1 MHLLSQVNV
10 EEQFQNGI
18 SQCGTRRSS
27 AVAQSPYHGSI
38 ICSNGESLPA
48 AHACINA
55 IWMKG
60 RRVYSRRL
68 DVCPPA
74 VWFCPPLQQWMGS
87 GFPSGT
93 SCLHE
98 NAFVHRRAKR
108 LSSTEVLLITL
119 LVLLFVACVGLSVV
133 TWLALDNKAADDG
146 GDQSGSEF
154 TGRLVISNGTVF
166 TEELLNT
173 NSAQFKALAYDTEQK
188 INDAYSRSSLK
199 EQFRS
204 SKVNEFSE
212 GSVVVFFDVFL
223 LGVVDSQTVQE
234 QLVSGLQQ
242 AGDADDGLVIDIDS
256 VRVSVVR
263 LLSVT
268 AVNCPE
274 GQKACA
280 DGSACIP
287 QSDFCDGV
295 QNCADGT
302 DEDHTVCAT
311 ACDGQFL
318 LLGPTGSFHS
328 KNFPEVYDSPTSCRW
343 IVRVTEGSAIK
354 IVFHTFQTEQDID
367 ILELY
372 EGTGPTKTLTY
383 SLSGKSPGDIWLL
396 SHEATVEFFADYSGS
411 LQGFNATYSAE
422 NVKDLS
428 RYYITTPRAPGSLD
442 KKFRISSL
450 PLTPAKESVCLQF
463 WYHMFGEEVWR
474 LMVTIQEGS
483 SVIVL
488 FQKEGNYGNNW
499 NYGQATLNITADAVV
514 VFEAQKKAGF
524 LNDIALDDVSIV
536 SGSCGPAP
544 PEPTPVPPPTT
555 PPPIPGVLTGDRS
568 FPDLFSTSSQMT
580 VMLFTDAS
588 SNDRGFLANFSTGV
602 NLGQPDPCPS
612 GQFQCGTGACLSNSS
627 VCDGTEHCPDGSD
640 EADCVHIIKD
650 DVTGTQ
656 RLRLQVQSHVYTA
669 CAQDWSAQ
677 FSDFF
682 CRYLGYRSGNA
693 SFSSVM
699 DGDAP
704 FTTVSVNANGSL
716 ELNPSDA
723 CLGEKIVSLHCNNQP
738 CGARKVPLKRESNAE
753 TDGNKAGR
761 VVGGQDAQK
770 GAWPWIA
777 SLRWLGRHA
786 CGAALIDREWLITAA
801 HCVYGKNVH
810 LSNWAVVLGLH
821 SQYETDN
828 TNKQVHSIDQVIMH
842 KRYNRRT
849 KESDFALMHLQTPA
863 NYTDYVQPI
872 CLPDAGAPIEEGR
885 KCFIAGWG
893 LTAEDGTTADVLQEA
908 VVPLLSNKQ
917 CQEWLPEYNFT
928 ERMLCAGYAEGGVDT
943 CKGDSGGPLMCEEAG
958 GWVLVGVTSFGVGC
972 GRPQRPGAYA
982 RVSQFIE
989 WVSEKRRLY
998 SDWTGV

>member
-1 MHLLSQVNV
+1 MS
-10 EEQFQNGI
+10 
-18 SQCGTRRSS
+18 
-27 AVAQSPYHGSI
+27 
-38 ICSNGESLPA
+38 
-48 AHACINA
+48 
-55 IWMKG
+55 
-60 RRVYSRRL
+60 
-68 DVCPPA
+68 
-74 VWFCPPLQQWMGS
+74 
-87 GFPSGT
+87 
-93 SCLHE
+93 
-98 NAFVHRRAKR
+98 RRAKR

-256 VRVSVVR
+256 VRVSDKPATTQRAFTTQAVVR

-396 SHEATVEFFADYSGS
+396 SHEATVEFFADYSSS

-555 PPPIPGVLTGDRS
+555 PPPIPEDCGGPFDLYESNSTFSSPNYPNGYGHKASCMWTLHAKEGQNIQLHFQDVALEMDYDVLEIRDGVTPSSDLLGVLTGDRS

-677 FSDFF
+677 
-682 CRYLGYRSGNA
+682 SGNA

-943 CKGDSGGPLMCEEAG
+943 CKEAG